1 MGRRPSGKVVLAG
14 IGALAAAAFAAVA
27 IALAL
32 GGSGDP
38 SPDPAA
44 SRETSP
50 DATPTAPSA
59 PTDRVGAEPQ
69 PSAPDAEAPAEGPTE
84 TTPPAEAAPD
94 PGEPAGTARKTRF
107 PEERVKDPDKRGRS
121 FTVPPAQRFSG
132 TGNALIGTVDVRR
145 PSIVKWTTRGSIE
158 VQFGREAFPIIAPQA
173 SGRLIVPPYRL
184 EMVRVIADASWTI
197 TIRPQRG
204 G

>member
-44 SRETSP
+44 SLETTP
-50 DATPTAPSA
+50 DATPPAPAAPPETA
-59 PTDRVGAEPQ
+59 GEEPQ
-69 PSAPDAEAPAEGPTE
+69 PSGPDAEAPTE

-94 PGEPAGTARKTRF
+94 PGETAGTARKTRF
-107 PEERVKDPDKRGRS
+107 PEERVKDPDKRGRR

-145 PSIVKWTTRGSIE
+145 PSIVKWKTRGSIE

-173 SGRLIVPPYRL
+173 SGQLTVPPYRL
-184 EMVRVIADASWTI
+184 EMVRVIADKSWTI